1 MKEQFDNVQPLNI
14 WRSLILVLLPAG
26 IAALL
31 IHFLVPVIVRQ
42 YSIPFLYAYLPWWIG
57 FESLFFVGSF
67 VAYRLEAILRHWL
80 TSLIDT
86 A

>member
-1 MKEQFDNVQPLNI
+1 MKEQIDNVQPLNI
-14 WRSLILVLLPAG
+14 WWSLILVLLPAG

-57 FESLFFVGSF
+57 FESSF
-67 VAYRLEAILRHWL
+67 SWGLSWHTNSRAILRHWL
-80 TSLIDT
+80 TSLIDIG
-86 A
+86 